1 MAKTPIG
8 LGQFSGK
15 VGGVVFAVYNGEQ
28 IVRQYQPKVLNP
40 KSSRQQLQRAK
51 GNLVGRISQIVPWQI
66 LQGMG
71 SNRRERRAN
80 FLRVALNL
88 ASASPVAD
96 NLRNISANLSDENFI
111 FSRGAVVPTIGITAV
126 TSTASNITIAL
137 ERLSGV
143 NDADF
148 AASGVL
154 VVAVLKSA
162 DGHYETIFFR
172 FVSAEEFSG
181 TSFSVGFNHAA
192 GGANFV
198 SAYIAPFKTTDGSS
212 LRTRTEQLTGNAQGL
227 NALLVNNPSA
237 IPLEWGDSQF
247 QRTAAY
253 TPTGRTAKSEEEEEE
268 EEKPLSKSKKK

>member
-88 ASASPVAD
+88 ASASPMAD
-96 NLRNISANLSDENFI
+96 NLRNISATLANENFI
-111 FSRGAVVPTIGITAV
+111 FSRGAVVPTIGVGTMSAIDNKISV
-126 TSTASNITIAL
+126 TL
-137 ERLSGV
+137 GKFGGV
-143 NDADF
+143 TDEDF
-148 AASGVL
+148 ATSGVL

-162 DGHYETIFFR
+162 DGRYESIYYR
-172 FVSAEEFSG
+172 FVSAEEFEG
-181 TSFSVGFNHAA
+181 NTMVVEFSHASE
-192 GGANFV
+192 GAHSV
-198 SAYIAPFKTTDGSS
+198 SVYTAPFKTTDGSS
-212 LRTRTEQLTGNAQGL
+212 LRTRTEQLTGNANGL
-227 NALLVNNPSA
+227 NALLINNPSA
-237 IPLEWGDSQF
+237 IPLEWGDSVF
-247 QRTAAY
+247 IATASY
-253 TPTGRTAKSEEEEEE
+253 TPTGRNLDDGSKEDE
-268 EEKPLSKSKKK
+268 EEKTLSKSKKK

>member
-40 KSSRQQLQRAK
+40 KSKRQQLQRAK

-80 FLRVALNL
+80 FLRKALNL

-96 NLRNISANLSDENFI
+96 NLRSVNATLLDENFI
-111 FSRGAVVPTIGITAV
+111 FSQGAVLPTIGVTAATATANEVSVSLSKLTGV
-126 TSTASNITIAL
+126 TD
-137 ERLSGV
+137 E
-143 NDADF
+143 DF
-148 AASGVL
+148 NASGAL
-154 VVAVLKSA
+154 VVAVLKSTDGRYESVLYEFVGA
-162 DGHYETIFFR
+162 DE
-172 FVSAEEFSG
+172 FVNNQKTLTFSHL
-181 TSFSVGFNHAA
+181 SE
-192 GGANFV
+192 GAYRAV
-198 SAYIAPFKTTDGSS
+198 VYIAPFKTTDGSS
-212 LRTRTEQLTGNAQGL
+212 LRTRTEQLTGDATSL

-237 IPLEWGDSQF
+237 IPLEWGESIMQV
-247 QRTAAY
+247 RTIF
-253 TPTGRTAKSEEEEEE
+253 TPANHTAVR
-268 EEKPLSKSKKK
+268 EEKK

>member
-28 IVRQYQPKVLNP
+28 IVRQYQPKVINP
-40 KSSRQQLQRAK
+40 KSRKQQLQRAK

-96 NLRNISANLSDENFI
+96 NLRNISATLTDENFI
-111 FSRGAVVPTIGITAV
+111 FSRGAVVPTIGVNSV
-126 TSTASNITIAL
+126 TSTDTNITIVV

-143 NDADF
+143 NEVDF
-148 AASGVL
+148 AASGAL
-154 VVAVLKSA
+154 VVVVLKSA
-162 DGHYETIFFR
+162 DGRYESIFYR
-172 FVSAEEFSG
+172 FISAEEFSG
-181 TSFSVGFNHAA
+181 TTLSIGFNHATE
-192 GGANFV
+192 GANFV
-198 SAYIAPFKTTDGSS
+198 SAYIAPFKTIDGSS
-212 LRTRTEQLTGNAQGL
+212 LRTKTEQLTGNAQGF
-227 NALLVNNPSA
+227 NALMVNNPSA
-237 IPLEWGDSQF
+237 IPLEWGDSRF
-247 QRTAAY
+247 QRNAAY
-253 TPTGRTAKSEEEEEE
+253 TPTGHTSKREEVEEDET
-268 EEKPLSKSKKK
+268 KVVSKTKK